1 MSRIPPKKLAPSS
14 SAIRRPAQPTHRAT
28 QLKQTGPRGKGHE
41 DGYLYV
47 AGVKDPSKRVT
58 EYRTEQDVCP
68 ICHTDRQ
75 FNKNL
80 RLLVSP
86 CYHKMCES
94 CIDRLFTLGPEPCPQ
109 CGRILR
115 KVNFAHQT
123 FEDLK
128 VEKEVSV
135 RRRMADIFN
144 KRRDDFE
151 SDRQYDD
158 YLELVED
165 LTFNLLNDISI
176 PETEARITEWQ
187 RQNESVIQTNKHKAE
202 EESMSQSK
210 REEIERRAREE
221 RMRMIE
227 EAERVERMED
237 ERIKGEVTQA
247 LAKGE
252 TKRAREIEIEAREA
266 KRLRAEALFKFV
278 PPSLLPAQPQEDVSH
293 SPLSPSYNGPFIPI
307 PYSDPDT
314 APWAGWYEAKG
325 EYVDRR
331 SGVMFI
337 REDREERVRGG
348 GYDLQLFWEMEVR
361 SAVEALGV
369 EPLV

>member
-1 MSRIPPKKLAPSS
+1 
-14 SAIRRPAQPTHRAT
+14 
-28 QLKQTGPRGKGHE
+28 
-41 DGYLYV
+41 
-47 AGVKDPSKRVT
+47 
-58 EYRTEQDVCP
+58 
-68 ICHTDRQ
+68 
-75 FNKNL
+75 
-80 RLLVSP
+80 
-86 CYHKMCES
+86 
-94 CIDRLFTLGPEPCPQ
+94 
-109 CGRILR
+109 
-115 KVNFAHQT
+115 
-123 FEDLK
+123 
-128 VEKEVSV
+128 
-135 RRRMADIFN
+135 
-144 KRRDDFE
+144 
-151 SDRQYDD
+151 
-158 YLELVED
+158 
-165 LTFNLLNDISI
+165 
-176 PETEARITEWQ
+176 
-187 RQNESVIQTNKHKAE
+187 
-202 EESMSQSK
+202 MSQSK

-221 RMRMIE
+221 RMRMVE

-278 PPSLLPAQPQEDVSH
+278 PPSLLSAQPQEDVSH